1 MDTINNEMVNFKI
14 NGIPVQVPKGY
25 TILQAAREANIE
37 IPTLCYLKDLN
48 CIGACRVC
56 MVEAIINNKPAR
68 SLLAACVYPVEE
80 GMEVFTNTPAV
91 RKSRKLTLELLLAN
105 HNKKCLSC
113 EKSTN
118 CELQRLAREYGC
130 DEEHFKSEPPRYD
143 IDDISPYIVRD
154 NNKCIQCMR
163 CVAACKNVQ
172 TVSVIGAIQRGFNA
186 HVGSAFD
193 KSLADSPCVGCGQ
206 CVVSCPVGALK
217 EKSQEDK
224 VWDAIADPNKKV
236 IFFTAPSIKATLGE
250 SFGMPIGTNVE
261 GKMAAAIR
269 RLGKDVTIFNMD
281 FTADLTIMEEAN
293 ELVERVTKGGVLPM
307 FTSCCP
313 GWVKFV
319 EHYYPEF
326 TPNLSTCKSPQAMF
340 GAVLKGYYAQK
351 NGLKPEDIFV
361 VSVIPCTAKKFEVTR
376 EQLRSEPEYDD
387 VDVALTTRE
396 LARMIQRAG
405 IKFTELEDEDYDL
418 PFNKATGGGAIFG
431 ATGGVL
437 EAALRTAAHTLD
449 GDFKKVDFE
458 EVRGPEPIRT
468 VTYEVAGTKI
478 TVAVASGLGNAR
490 KILEMIKSGELDCQM
505 VEIMACPGGC
515 INGGGQPIQSDSVLN
530 TVDYKALR
538 SKALYDYDIN
548 SEFRCSHDSP
558 VIKMIYGEFF
568 EKPGSEKSH
577 KYLHTHYVE
586 RGHFYK

>member
-1 MDTINNEMVNFKI
+1 METVHLKINN
-14 NGIPVQVPKGY
+14 IPVEVPKGY
-25 TILQAAREANIE
+25 TILQAAKEANIE
-37 IPTLCYLKDLN
+37 IPTLCYLKDIN

-56 MVEAIINNKPAR
+56 MVEAKQGGRPMR
-68 SLLAACVYPVEE
+68 GLLAACVYPAEK

-91 RKSRKLTLELLLAN
+91 RKSRKTTLELLLAN

-130 DEEHFKSEPPRYD
+130 DEEHFKSEEPRYS
-143 IDDISPYIVRD
+143 IDDLSPYIVRD

-163 CVAACKNVQ
+163 CVAVCKNVQ
-172 TVSVIGAIQRGFNA
+172 TVSTIGAIQRGFNA

-193 KSLADSPCVGCGQ
+193 KSLADAPCVGCGQ
-206 CVVSCPVGALK
+206 CVVNCPVGALK

-224 VWDAIADPNKKV
+224 VWDAIADPEKKV

-250 SFGMPIGTNVE
+250 SFGMPIGTNVD

-269 RLGKDVTIFNMD
+269 RLGEDVTIFNMD
-281 FTADLTIMEEAN
+281 FTADLTIIEEAN
-293 ELVERVTKGGVLPM
+293 ELVQRVSNGGTLPM

-313 GWVKFV
+313 GWVKFL

-326 TPNLSTCKSPQAMF
+326 IPNLSTCKSPQAMF

-351 NGLKPEDIFV
+351 NGLDPKNIFV
-361 VSVIPCTAKKFEVTR
+361 VSVIPCTAKKFECTR
-376 EQLRSEPEYDD
+376 PQLRSEPDYDD

-405 IKFTELEDEDYDL
+405 IKFTELPDEDYDA

-449 GDFKKVDFE
+449 GDFKKIEFE

-468 VTYEVAGTKI
+468 VTYEVAGLKI

-490 KILEMIKSGELDCQM
+490 KILEMIKKGELDCQM

-515 INGGGQPIQSDSVLN
+515 INGGGQPIQPDSVLN
-530 TVDYKALR
+530 NVDYKALR
-538 SKALYDYDIN
+538 SKALYDWDKN
-548 SEFRCSHDSP
+548 AEFRCSHESP
-558 VIKMIYGEFF
+558 VIKMIYDEFF
-568 EKPGSEKSH
+568 KEAGSHEAH
-577 KYLHTHYVE
+577 KYLHTSYTE
-586 RGHFYK
+586 RDHFYK